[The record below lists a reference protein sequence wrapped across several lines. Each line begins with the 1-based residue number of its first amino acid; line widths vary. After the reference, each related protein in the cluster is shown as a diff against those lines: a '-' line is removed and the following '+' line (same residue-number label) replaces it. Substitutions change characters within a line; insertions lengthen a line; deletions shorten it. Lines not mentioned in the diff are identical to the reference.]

1 MGLFNIF
8 KHNNTGDNQ
17 QQNLQSQTPI
27 QPQAPIQQQGLLNLQ
42 KNDIL
47 DLSKGLSKVR
57 VAAGWDVNHSHGHDY
72 DLDLCAFTMN
82 EQNNVQDCVYYGHKN
97 GRGLFLDGDNRTG
110 EGEGDD
116 EHIYVNLDDIN
127 SSISKI
133 IFSVVIYQA
142 NKYNQKF
149 GQVKNAYVR
158 LIDTG
163 NSYENEICRYNLS
176 EDGDN
181 NTAVVFASLNRT
193 AGGWQFQ
200 AIGDYTKA
208 SISQLKSKLAGRY

>member
-8 KHNNTGDNQ
+8 KHNNTDDNQ
-17 QQNLQSQTPI
+17 QQNLQP
-27 QPQAPIQQQGLLNLQ
+27 QPQAPVQSEGLLNLQ

-47 DLSKGLSKVR
+47 NLSKGLSKVR
-57 VAAGWDVNHSHGHDY
+57 VAAGWDVNQSYGHDY
-72 DLDLCAFTMN
+72 DLDLCAFTIN
-82 EQNNVQDCVYYGHKN
+82 KQNNVQDCIYYANQN

-110 EGEGDD
+110 EGDGDD
-116 EHIYVNLDDIN
+116 ENIYVNLDQIN

-142 NKYNQKF
+142 NKYNQNF

-176 EDGDN
+176 EDGGT
-181 NTAVVFASLNRT
+181 NTAVIFASLNRT
-193 AGGWQFQ
+193 DSGWQFQ
-200 AIGDYTKA
+200 AIGDYTQA
-208 SISQLKSKLAGRY
+208 SISQLKTKLSGRY